1 MWNFRYKRSKEE
13 ERREEEREGKG
24 GEKKVYIAHFFIGLT
39 GLEEVRLEG
48 PLNMVKSEEI
58 SVFSQTSLLPI
69 SFLCILVHGVP
80 PLHFRQKGP
89 PFALQVN
96 RVPLCTSDEK
106 ERNWKQRNRKQRSL

>member
-1 MWNFRYKRSKEE
+1 MKIASFNNYQAGLYPKI
-13 ERREEEREGKG
+13 
-24 GEKKVYIAHFFIGLT
+24 YIAHFYTGLT